1 MQIGIVGKPNVGK
14 STFFSAATL
23 APAEIAPYPFTTIKP
38 NHGVAYVRTKC
49 PHTEIGH
56 VCQPRHGTC
65 ENGVRL
71 VPVDLLDVAGLVP
84 DAWKGKGLGNQF
96 LDDLRQADA
105 FVHVIDA
112 SGSTDCEGNA
122 VAACSHDPME
132 DVRFLES
139 EISHWMKGILEKGWE
154 KAARMAHLEGLKVHE
169 LIHSKFTGL
178 GVTEGAILA
187 AIRECVMPD
196 NPLNWSDADML
207 RLCENIR
214 KHSKPMMIALNK
226 ADIATPEILGKM
238 AQTPGYISVPTCAE
252 SELALRKAAKANFL
266 RYLPGAE
273 SFTVNEPE
281 KLSAGQ
287 RKGLDYIAQNMK
299 RHHGTGVQTCLELA
313 AFKLLDLIVV
323 YPVEDETKW
332 TDHGG
337 NVLPD
342 AFLIKRGATAKDLA
356 FKIHTDLG
364 NGFIRGINA
373 RNKRVVGHD
382 YLLQDGDIISIV
394 SKK

>member
-49 PHTEIGH
+49 PHNELGH
-56 VCQPRHGTC
+56 ACNPRHGTC
-65 ENGVRL
+65 ENGTRL
-71 VPVDLLDVAGLVP
+71 VPVELLDVAGLVP

-112 SGSTDCEGNA
+112 SGSTDCEGNP
-122 VAACSHDPME
+122 VAACSHDPLE

-139 EISHWMKGILEKGWE
+139 EISHWMKGILDKGWE
-154 KAARMAHLEGLKVHE
+154 KSARQAHLEGLKVHE
-169 LIHSKFTGL
+169 MIHSRLTGL
-178 GVTEGAILA
+178 GVTEGAVSA
-187 AIRECVMPD
+187 ALRDCALPE
-196 NPLNWSDADML
+196 NALSWSEADML
-207 RLCENIR
+207 RLCEHIR
-214 KHSKPMMIALNK
+214 RHSKPMMIALNK
-226 ADIATPEILGKM
+226 ADIATPELIEKM
-238 AQTPGYISVPTCAE
+238 SKTPGYIAVPTLAE
-252 SELALRKAAKANFL
+252 SELALRKAAKANL
-266 RYLPGAE
+266 LKYMPGAE
-273 SFTVNEPE
+273 TFSLNEPE

-287 RKGLDYIAQNMK
+287 RKALDYIAQNMRRNK
-299 RHHGTGVQTCLELA
+299 GTGVQTCLEQA

-323 YPVEDETKW
+323 YPVEDESKW

-342 AFLIKRGATAKDLA
+342 AFLIRRGATAKDLA

-364 NGFIRGINA
+364 NNFIRGINA
-373 RNKRVVGHD
+373 RTKRVVGHD
-382 YLLQDGDIISIV
+382 YVLQDGDIISIV
-394 SKK
+394 TKK